1 MNIWNGE
8 AYDAIVL
15 AGNWEQPATNKSE
28 NRRIEAADVYKSIDA
43 SFQMPDN
50 ESVASYLADND
61 QCETARHLLEQ
72 MILWVGKAFSDN
84 TPLQDDRT
92 CQNKAETEKMNQW
105 NNLIRT
111 KMIPV
116 PMSNDWND
124 CTTKVRKISFAK
136 SNTRNNP
143 APDPVLLLAKATSNW
158 LRRHNIEIL
167 PTYCS
172 GRGSGYDNDDS
183 SRLRDETTYSIDS
196 MSDDTELF
204 LKDCCHMVLYQQS
217 PKTHASRIISDDEY
231 DY

>member
-1 MNIWNGE
+1 
-8 AYDAIVL
+8 
-15 AGNWEQPATNKSE
+15 
-28 NRRIEAADVYKSIDA
+28 
-43 SFQMPDN
+43 
-50 ESVASYLADND
+50 
-61 QCETARHLLEQ
+61 
-72 MILWVGKAFSDN
+72 
-84 TPLQDDRT
+84 
-92 CQNKAETEKMNQW
+92 MNQW

-111 KMIPV
+111 KMIHV
-116 PMSNDWND
+116 PMSNKWND

-172 GRGSGYDNDDS
+172 GSGSGYDNDDS
-183 SRLRDETTYSIDS
+183 SRSRDETTYSIVS

-204 LKDCCHMVLYQQS
+204 QGLLSHVAVSTVTKNTRLADYEINFDRDEDDGESL
-217 PKTHASRIISDDEY
+217 SDDEY